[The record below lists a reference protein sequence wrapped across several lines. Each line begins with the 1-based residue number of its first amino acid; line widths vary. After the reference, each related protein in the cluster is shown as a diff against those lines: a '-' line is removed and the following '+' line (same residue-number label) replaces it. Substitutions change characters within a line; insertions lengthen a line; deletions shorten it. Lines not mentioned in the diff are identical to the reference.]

1 MTESKWLACADPKSM
16 LHHFGSKADKR
27 KCMLFVC
34 ACERRLW
41 NEPDCQR
48 EKIEVTER
56 CADREATAAD
66 VAAAIQRT
74 GLDHTDAVYFANRA
88 GEVGWAISESLD
100 SAALVADAAL
110 RGRALNEGRELNRS
124 ELDSARKAGCES
136 EKRVQCD
143 LLRDIFGNPFCL
155 VIADP
160 SWVTIP
166 VQNIAAAIYHER
178 AFDRLPVLANAL
190 EEASCTNADVLAHC
204 RQPGPHVR
212 GCWVVDLLL
221 GKG

>member
-1 MTESKWLACADPKSM
+1 MTESEWLACADPKSM
-16 LHHFGSKADKR
+16 LHHLGSKADKR

-41 NEPDCQR
+41 NEPDCER
-48 EKIEVTER
+48 KKIEVTEHF
-56 CADREATAAD
+56 ADGEATSAD
-66 VAAAIQRT
+66 VVAALQDT
-74 GLDHTDAVYFANRA
+74 GIDDMDVAFVTTRV
-88 GEVGWAISESLD
+88 GEVRWAISESLD

-110 RGRALNEGRELNRS
+110 RGRGLNEGRELNRS
-124 ELDSARKAGCES
+124 ELDSARKAGYES

-166 VQNIAAAIYHER
+166 VQNIAAAIYHEQ
-178 AFDRLPVLANAL
+178 AFDRLPLLADAL
-190 EEASCTNADVLAHC
+190 EEAGCDNADILAHC
-204 RQPGPHVR
+204 RGPGPHVR

-221 GKG
+221 GKE